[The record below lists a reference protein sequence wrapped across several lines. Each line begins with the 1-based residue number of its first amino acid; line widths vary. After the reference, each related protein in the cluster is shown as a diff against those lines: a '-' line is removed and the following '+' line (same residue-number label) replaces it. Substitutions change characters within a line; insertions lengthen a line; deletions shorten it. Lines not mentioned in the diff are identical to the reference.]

1 MSNSSQWSS
10 PVSGST
16 CVAFALQVDSSSG
29 VAAMPQPRI
38 PIARLVSIA
47 AGVALTGLLATGAE
61 AHSSTASALSPRY
74 QIAAATWDADR
85 GRRRLSRRQVLHR
98 ARQILVEA
106 EARRTARVLHEA
118 AVNADPI
125 EDIA

>member
-1 MSNSSQWSS
+1 MSTSNQWSS

-16 CVAFALQVDSSSG
+16 RVAFAPQVDSSSG

-38 PIARLVSIA
+38 PITRIVSIA
-47 AGVALTGLLATGAE
+47 ASIALTGLLASGAK
-61 AHSSTASALSPRY
+61 AHSSTAGSISPRF

-106 EARRTARVLHEA
+106 EERRTARVVHEA
-118 AVNADPI
+118 AMNADPI
-125 EDIA
+125 EDTA